1 MTRPLRPL
9 LLGAAVAAVALGG
22 GEAAR
27 AAHQGGRGEGAPPA
41 AAACNDSAGYSCA
54 QIGVP
59 RHGYGISARIAQ
71 SDAFDVVNGHTAAWV
86 GVGGKGQGPHGS
98 NEWLQVGYVGLPSIT
113 GDTGDIY
120 YEVALPDRFPAYHE
134 VSTGVAIGTYTRVTV
149 LEMHKRPNLWRVW
162 VNHRPVSPPIKL
174 PGSHDGLKA
183 TAETECWDGGTGSP
197 CNHYSYSFRHVSI
210 ARAPGGDWKRV
221 T

>member
-1 MTRPLRPL
+1 MTKPLRL
-9 LLGAAVAAVALGG
+9 VLLGAAVAAVALGAVA
-22 GEAAR
+22 EAR

-41 AAACNDSAGYSCA
+41 AAACDTSAGYSCV

-71 SDAFDVVNGHTAAWV
+71 LDASDVVNGHTAAWI

-98 NEWLQVGYVGLPSIT
+98 NEWLQVGYAGFPGIS
-113 GDTGDIY
+113 GSDIY
-120 YEVALPDRFPAYHE
+120 YEVALPGRFPTYHQ
-134 VSTGVAIGTYTRVTV
+134 VSAGVVVGTYAKVTV

-174 PGSHDGLKA
+174 LGSHHGLKA
-183 TAETECWDGGTGSP
+183 TAETECWDGGTGNP
-197 CNHYSYSFRHVSI
+197 CNNDAYSFRDISI

-221 T
+221 A